1 MVHVYCMV
9 DRGESGMINYEKFL
23 IVFAVWFILII
34 LLGVI
39 GAIPLMIPVFAI
51 GLVFFVVAGL
61 FGLADWMTN

>member
-1 MVHVYCMV
+1 
-9 DRGESGMINYEKFL
+9 MINYEKFL